1 MESNV
6 TQQFFPD
13 KRVHEGMTYK
23 QYLEMTK
30 VESANTNIDIL
41 TIEQKE
47 RSEIIKLNIHR
58 MTRIDK
64 SYEPGID
71 IRDEI
76 EKIADHQLW
85 MVITENWCG
94 DSAQNLPYIAGIASM
109 NQNIEL
115 KIILRDSNP
124 DIMDHYLTNG
134 TRSIPKLVA
143 FDNEGNELFQWG
155 ARPKAAQELVSEL
168 KTQGFDKKYFLEK
181 LHSWYARNKGA
192 DIEKEILLLLKKSNL
207 IKNSI

>member
-1 MESNV
+1 M

-13 KRVHEGMTYK
+13 KRVLEGMTYK

-47 RSEIIKLNIHR
+47 RSDIIKLNIHR

-94 DSAQNLPYIAGIASM
+94 DSAQNLPYIAGIASL

-115 KIILRDSNP
+115 KIILRDSNL
-124 DIMDHYLTNG
+124 DIMDNYLTAG

-143 FDNEGNELFQWG
+143 FDDEGNELFQWG
-155 ARPKAAQELVSEL
+155 ARPKAAQDLVSDL
-168 KTQGFDKKYFLEK
+168 KVQGFDKKYFLEK
-181 LHSWYARNKGA
+181 LHSWYARNRGA
-192 DIEKEILLLLKKSNL
+192 DIEKEILLLIKKANL
-207 IKNSI
+207 IKNSV

>member
-13 KRVHEGMTYK
+13 KRVLEGMTYK

-115 KIILRDSNP
+115 KLILRDSNP

-155 ARPKAAQELVSEL
+155 ARPKAAQDLVSDL

-181 LHSWYARNKGA
+181 LHSWYARNRGA